1 MSWRPVSEHAVSAP
15 ERNTRILV
23 IDDEESIR
31 RALKSILSS
40 RKYEV
45 SLAAN
50 GAEGIDLA
58 IETNPELIVLD
69 LTLPDM
75 DGTDV
80 CRELRTWM
88 TAPIII
94 LSVRGNEHD
103 KVSALDLGADDYLT
117 KPFQAGELLA
127 RIRALLR
134 RAESRIV
141 QPPEIQAGELTI
153 NLARRQVSSKGGEVP
168 LTKTEFEILA
178 LLVQNIDC
186 VVTYRMLAEKLWA
199 DKEDRDPQLLRV
211 HVSNLRKK
219 IEPNPALPRFIHT
232 EPGVGFR
239 FTAE

>member
-1 MSWRPVSEHAVSAP
+1 VSEHAVSAP